1 MNISYDNSMY
11 DPTPKEPLICIP
23 VNPEEEEME
32 WKIMMRIDEEKYN
45 NGFEDIEAVRNRELI
60 KWEESKNLIMPLK
73 ATIMEF

>member
-11 DPTPKEPLICIP
+11 DPTPNEPLLTIP

-45 NGFEDIEAVRNRELI
+45 NGFIDTEEIRDRELI
-60 KWEESKNLIMPLK
+60 KWEKLNNMIVPLK
-73 ATIMEF
+73 ETITEL